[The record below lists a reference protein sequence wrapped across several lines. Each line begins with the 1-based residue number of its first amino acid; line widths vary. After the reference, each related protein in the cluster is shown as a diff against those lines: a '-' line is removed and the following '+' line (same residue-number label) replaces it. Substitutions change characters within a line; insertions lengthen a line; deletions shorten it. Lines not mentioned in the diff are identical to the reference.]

1 MIRRFVRSVIR
12 NATVT
17 GAMDSA
23 ALRLDPVLMGAM
35 EVRAFEEVEVV
46 NVSTGARFMTWVEEG
61 AAGDVC
67 IAHVRAGD
75 MITIVS
81 HGLLHDGQTLTHK
94 VRVVVVDAHNRVLT
108 LTES

>member
-1 MIRRFVRSVIR
+1 MIRRFVRALIR

-46 NVSTGARFMTWVEEG
+46 NVSTGARLMTWVEEG

-81 HGLLHDGQTLTHK
+81 HGLLHDGQTLAHK
-94 VRVVVVDAHNRVLT
+94 AKIIVVNAQNQVMT